1 MRLSIKI
8 QVCIG
13 ITKKPTNAESS
24 IISEFV
30 RGKEGQKKIKKY
42 DLIVGKFHWSEKETG
57 EKPQTTHL
65 NVSVEYRER

>member
-42 DLIVGKFHWSEKETG
+42 NLTVGKF
-57 EKPQTTHL
+57 
-65 NVSVEYRER
+65 N